1 MICLWA
7 MKTKNIHKKN
17 KQVNIVDWFI
27 TRLTVLSTSLPDKR
41 TGKNIV
47 YQMADIVKAAFA
59 VFFTQSPSFLA
70 HQQAMKKSR
79 GRSNAETI
87 FQMKKI
93 PCDEHIRQMLDPV
106 SPEHFYPEF
115 HAVLQRVQQ
124 QGQLSAY
131 RVLGGQ
137 YILLS
142 MDGTEYFTSYEIN
155 CPYCLQRKR
164 NNGQIQY
171 YHTAILPV
179 LVAPNNPHV
188 LALPPEFIMPQDGQ
202 EKQDCERAAGKRWIT
217 HHAVH
222 YASLGGILLGD
233 GLYANQPFCQ
243 HTLDHNLHFL
253 FVCKPDS
260 HATLYQWVET
270 FAAAGKVGTYS
281 IRKWNGQHSELWT
294 YRFLNQL
301 PLRAGDDAL
310 LVNWCEL
317 HITHQDTGQTLY
329 LNAWVTDL
337 TITPNNVFEI
347 VECGRARWKVEN
359 ENNNVL
365 KTKGYHLEHNFGHGD
380 QYLAMTLIT
389 LNLLSFLL
397 HTVSH
402 LTDKVYCLIREALGR
417 RDTFFNDVRAL
428 TRYLLFD
435 SWGHVLEFMYVQ
447 LEIEPIL
454 DG

>member
-1 MICLWA
+1 
-7 MKTKNIHKKN
+7 MKTKSIPKKD

-27 TRLTVLSTSLPDKR
+27 SRLTVLSASLPDKR
-41 TGKNIV
+41 TGKNIQ
-47 YQMADIVKAAFA
+47 YQMADIMKAAFA

-79 GRSNAETI
+79 GRSNAETV
-87 FQMKKI
+87 FQMAKI
-93 PCDEHIRQMLDPV
+93 PCDAHIRQMLDPV

-115 HAVLQRVQQ
+115 HAVFQQVQE

-131 RVLGGQ
+131 RVLDGQ
-137 YILLS
+137 YMLLS

-155 CPYCLQRKR
+155 CPNCLQRKR
-164 NNGQIQY
+164 NNSQIQY

-179 LVAPNNPHV
+179 MVAPNNPHV
-188 LALPPEFIMPQDGQ
+188 LALPPEFIRPQDGQ
-202 EKQDCERAAGKRWIT
+202 EKQDCERAAGKRWVT
-217 HHAVH
+217 QHATH

-233 GLYANQPFCQ
+233 DLYANQPFCQ
-243 HTLDHNLHFL
+243 HTLDHDLHFL

-260 HATLYQWVET
+260 HPTLYQWVET
-270 FAAAGKVGTYS
+270 FTAAGKVETFS
-281 IRKWNGQHSELWT
+281 IRKWNGKHSELWT
-294 YRFLNQL
+294 YRLLNQI

-310 LVNWCEL
+310 PVNWCEL
-317 HITHQDTGQTLY
+317 HIAHNDTGQTLY
-329 LNAWVTDL
+329 HNAWVTDL
-337 TITPNNVFEI
+337 TITKNNAVEI
-347 VECGRARWKVEN
+347 VDCGRARWKVEN

-365 KTKGYHLEHNFGHGD
+365 KTKGYHLEHNFGHGE

-389 LNLLSFLL
+389 LNLLAFLL

-402 LTDKVYCLIREALGR
+402 LTDKVYRLIREELGR
-417 RDTFFNDVRAL
+417 RETFFNDVRAL
-428 TRYLLFD
+428 TRYLIFD
-435 SWGHVLEFMYVQ
+435 SWSHLLEFMYVQ

>member
-1 MICLWA
+1 
-7 MKTKNIHKKN
+7 MKTKGIHKKD
-17 KQVNIVDWFI
+17 KPVNIVDWFI
-27 TRLTVLSTSLPDKR
+27 TRLTILSASLPDKR
-41 TGKNIV
+41 TGKNIR

-79 GRSNAETI
+79 GRSNAETV
-87 FQMKKI
+87 FQMEKI
-93 PCDEHIRQMLDPV
+93 PCDEHIRQMLDRV

-115 HAVLQRVQQ
+115 HAVFQQVQE

-131 RVLGGQ
+131 RVLDGQ
-137 YILLS
+137 YLLLS

-155 CPYCLQRKR
+155 CPNCLQRKR
-164 NNGQIQY
+164 NNGQTQY

-179 LVAPNNPHV
+179 VVAPNNPHV
-188 LALPPEFIMPQDGQ
+188 LALPPEFIMPQDGE
-202 EKQDCERAAGKRWIT
+202 EKQDCERAAGKRWLRQ
-217 HHAVH
+217 HAAH
-222 YASLGGILLGD
+222 YAPLGGILLGD
-233 GLYANQPFCQ
+233 DLYANQPFCQ
-243 HTLDHNLHFL
+243 QTLDQDLHFL

-260 HATLYQWVET
+260 HPTLYQWVET
-270 FAAAGKVGTYS
+270 FAAAGKVETFS
-281 IRKWNGQHSELWT
+281 IRKWNGKFSELWT
-294 YRFLNQL
+294 YRFLNQI

-317 HITHQDTGQTLY
+317 HITHQDTGKTFY
-329 LNAWVTDL
+329 HNAWVTDL
-337 TITPNNVFEI
+337 TITENNVIEI
-347 VECGRARWKVEN
+347 VDCGRARWKVEN

-365 KTKGYHLEHNFGHGD
+365 KTKGYHLEHNFGHGE
-380 QYLAMTLIT
+380 QSLAMTLIT
-389 LNLLSFLL
+389 LNLLAFLL

-402 LTDKVYCLIREALGR
+402 LTDKVYRLIREELGR

-428 TRYLLFD
+428 TRYLIFD
-435 SWGHVLEFMYVQ
+435 SWSHLLEFMYTQ